1 METALIDGFIYT
13 VRSKSRPDLVYY
25 GSTVQRLSQRMAGHR
40 SDYKDK
46 TKTGHCTSMQ
56 ILALGDAYIE
66 LVEAVKVPSKQ
77 HLRALEGRYQRENPH
92 CVNLYVAGRSTA
104 EYRQIP
110 EVKAHRQAYQKA
122 FQQTTGFKEMAPIYR
137 QRGKAAAAAHRKTP
151 ECRAR
156 EAAYRATPEAKA
168 KVHARYEARKAKA
181 AL

>member
-13 VRSKSRPDLVYY
+13 VRSKSRPELVYY

-40 SDYKDK
+40 AEYNDK
-46 TKTGHCTSMQ
+46 TKAGHCTSMQ

-66 LVEAVKVPSKQ
+66 LVEAVRVPSKQ
-77 HLRALEGRYQRENPH
+77 HLKAIEGRYQREND
-92 CVNLYVAGRSTA
+92 CVNLYVAGRLTA

-122 FQQTTGFKEMAPIYR
+122 FQQTTGFKEMTPIYR
-137 QRGKAAAAAHRKTP
+137 ERGKAAAAAHRKTP
-151 ECRAR
+151 EVRAHN
-156 EAAYRATPEAKA
+156 AALRATPEAKA
-168 KVHARYEARKAKA
+168 KQHARYEARKAKA